1 MQPIA
6 SPVLGLFQGL
16 PLQAFETPVMSLTS
30 LGRTK
35 LCVLAA
41 LLTTLVIS
49 CRTICLAEQLP
60 IQSYTT
66 AHGLARDY
74 INRIKQDSRGFIW
87 FCTNEGIS
95 RFDGYGFTNYGVDDG
110 LPHRIVN
117 DVLETHEGIHLFAT
131 NRGLVQF
138 EPISADE
145 SGTRFTYVELGS
157 SEFSNWVRSVIEDSS
172 GAVWCGTVSG
182 VYRLERTSNGWKPSP
197 IHLGTSQ
204 EDFAPPVNALAFD
217 TQG

>member
-1 MQPIA
+1 MPYVPCSVA
-6 SPVLGLFQGL
+6 SPRVSQALAIPSLTSSHAANSIAGAGLFQGL

-41 LLTTLVIS
+41 LLATLVIS

-110 LPHRIVN
+110 LPHRIVM
-117 DVLETHEGIHLFAT
+117 DFLETHDGVYLFAT
-131 NRGLVQF
+131 YGGGLVEFNPLSVNPNGSHFTIVPLGQN
-138 EPISADE
+138 EISGYA
-145 SGTRFTYVELGS
+145 TRLLE
-157 SEFSNWVRSVIEDSS
+157 ED
-172 GAVWCGTVSG
+172 
-182 VYRLERTSNGWKPSP
+182 
-197 IHLGTSQ
+197 
-204 EDFAPPVNALAFD
+204 
-217 TQG
+217 